1 MDASAGVR
9 PSAFFFL
16 PLAEPFCPARTY
28 LTSSSTGWSKASL
41 SADASEEND
50 GYSSGEE
57 PLNSD
62 PEDESG
68 RKLVSSR
75 GLSARLLRRAQ
86 GLKRLSGTPQAP
98 GKYTVVADCE
108 RAGPQELSVR
118 SGDVVQLIREA
129 EEGQW

>member
-1 MDASAGVR
+1 MHRRECD
-9 PSAFFFL
+9 PPLFFFC
-16 PLAEPFCPARTY
+16 PWRNRSVPARTY

-75 GLSARLLRRAQ
+75 GLSPRLLRRAQ